1 MNLGSILA
9 ILVLFRESNTN
20 MYMTFQSH
28 LIKQNQD
35 QTQNVRFLT
44 ALAFSLYR
52 KNATNII
59 MSILYN

>member
-1 MNLGSILA
+1 
-9 ILVLFRESNTN
+9 
-20 MYMTFQSH
+20 MYVTFQSQ

-44 ALAFSLYR
+44 VLALSLYR